1 MLSIIIRINNGPFFE
16 ITMSKIC
23 YFVSFVS
30 LFLISNCLAN
40 ANVVNVY
47 SFRQAELI
55 APLTKEFTAQTG
67 IIVNI
72 VSGKADKLM
81 QRLIND
87 GDNSFADVLLTVDVA
102 RLEKAKEL
110 HLIQPISS
118 ELLIRN
124 IPSDLRDS
132 QNYWFGL
139 SLRARAIFYNK
150 QNVNSQQ
157 LSSYGALSDKQ
168 WHGKICSRKGNHM
181 YNVSLVASFIYQ
193 QGFEWSEKWVNG
205 FSKNLAMR
213 PNGGDRDQIKKV
225 ARNECDIAIA
235 NSYYYGM
242 LSVSNKQIDRD
253 AYHNVG
259 IFFPQ
264 TDKLG
269 THVNI
274 SGAALTSSA
283 KNKIN
288 AIKFIEFLTTP
299 SAQEIYANS
308 NYEYPIRV
316 DMKAGSLLESWGKI
330 SSDTISVRQL
340 SRYHEQANAIIQKSN
355 W

>member
-1 MLSIIIRINNGPFFE
+1 MSTVRNTIFFA
-16 ITMSKIC
+16 
-23 YFVSFVS
+23 S
-30 LFLISNCLAN
+30 LFFINHCLAN
-40 ANVVNVY
+40 SNTVNIY

-55 APLTKEFTAQTG
+55 APLIKEFTVQTD
-67 IIVNI
+67 IKVNI

-81 QRLIND
+81 QRLIDD
-87 GDNSFADVLLTVDVA
+87 GNNSFADVLLTVDVA

-110 HLIQPISS
+110 QLIQPINSK
-118 ELLIRN
+118 LLTRN

-132 QNYWFGL
+132 ENYWFGL

-150 QNVNSQQ
+150 QKVNPQQ
-157 LSSYGALSDKQ
+157 LSSYSALLDEQ
-168 WHGKICSRKGNHM
+168 WRGQICSRKGSHM

-193 QGFEWSEKWVNG
+193 QGFAWSEKWVNG
-205 FSKNLAMR
+205 FTKNLAMR

-253 AYHNVG
+253 AYQNVG

-264 TDKLG
+264 TNNLG

-283 KNKIN
+283 KNKKN

-299 SAQEIYANS
+299 SAQKIYANS
-308 NYEYPIRV
+308 NYEYPIRIN
-316 DMKAGSLLESWGKI
+316 MKAGSLLESWGKL
-330 SSDTISVRQL
+330 SPDTKSIRKL
-340 SRYHEQANAIIQKSN
+340 SRYHEQAMAIIQKSN

>member
-1 MLSIIIRINNGPFFE
+1 MHSCFFE
-16 ITMSKIC
+16 VVVSKTRNIIT
-23 YFVSFVS
+23 FAS
-30 LFLISNCLAN
+30 LFFINHCWADS
-40 ANVVNVY
+40 NVVNIY

-55 APLTKEFTAQTG
+55 APLIKEFTVQTG
-67 IIVNI
+67 IKVNI

-87 GDNSFADVLLTVDVA
+87 GNNSFADVLLTVDVA

-110 HLIQPISS
+110 QLIQPISS
-118 ELLIRN
+118 ELLTSN

-132 QNYWFGL
+132 ENYWFGM
-139 SLRARAIFYNK
+139 SLRARAIFFNK
-150 QNVNSQQ
+150 QKVNPQQ
-157 LSSYGALSDKQ
+157 LSSYNALLDKQ

-193 QGFEWSEKWVNG
+193 QGFEWSEKWVSG
-205 FSKNLAMR
+205 FTKNLAMR

-253 AYHNVG
+253 AYQSVG

-264 TDKLG
+264 TNHFG

-299 SAQEIYANS
+299 SAQKIYANS
-308 NYEYPIRV
+308 NHEYPIRI
-316 DMKAGSLLESWGKI
+316 DMKAGSLLESWGKL
-330 SSDTISVRQL
+330 SPDTKSIHKL
-340 SRYHEQANAIIQKSN
+340 SRNHEQAKAIIQKSN

>member
-1 MLSIIIRINNGPFFE
+1 
-16 ITMSKIC
+16 MSKTCHFI
-23 YFVSFVS
+23 FFAN
-30 LFLISNCLAN
+30 LFFINHCLAN
-40 ANVVNVY
+40 SNTVNIY

-55 APLTKEFTAQTG
+55 APLIKEFTVQTD
-67 IIVNI
+67 IKVNI

-81 QRLIND
+81 QRLIDD
-87 GDNSFADVLLTVDVA
+87 GNNSFADVLLTVDVA

-110 HLIQPISS
+110 QLIQPINSK
-118 ELLIRN
+118 LLTRN

-132 QNYWFGL
+132 ENYWFGL

-150 QNVNSQQ
+150 QKVNPQQ
-157 LSSYGALSDKQ
+157 LSSYSALLDEQ
-168 WHGKICSRKGNHM
+168 WRGQICSRKGSHM

-193 QGFEWSEKWVNG
+193 QGFAWSEKWVNG
-205 FSKNLAMR
+205 FTKNLAMR

-225 ARNECDIAIA
+225 ARNECNIAIA

-253 AYHNVG
+253 AYQNVG

-264 TDKLG
+264 TNNLG

-283 KNKIN
+283 KNKKN

-299 SAQEIYANS
+299 SAQKIYANS
-308 NYEYPIRV
+308 NYEYPIRIN
-316 DMKAGSLLESWGKI
+316 MKAGSLLESWGKL
-330 SSDTISVRQL
+330 SPDTKSIRKL
-340 SRYHEQANAIIQKSN
+340 SRYHEQAMAIIQKSN

>member
-1 MLSIIIRINNGPFFE
+1 MKCSCFFE
-16 ITMSKIC
+16 VVVNKTRHFI
-23 YFVSFVS
+23 SFAS
-30 LFLISNCLAN
+30 LFFINHCLAN
-40 ANVVNVY
+40 SDVVNVY

-55 APLTKEFTAQTG
+55 APLINEFTLQTG
-67 IIVNI
+67 IKVNI

-81 QRLIND
+81 KRLIND
-87 GDNSFADVLLTVDVA
+87 GNNSFADVLLTVDVA

-118 ELLIRN
+118 VLLTRN

-132 QNYWFGL
+132 ENYWFGL

-150 QNVNSQQ
+150 QNVNPQQ
-157 LSSYGALSDKQ
+157 LSSYSALLNEQ
-168 WHGKICSRKGNHM
+168 WRGKICSRKGSHM

-205 FSKNLAMR
+205 FTKNLAMR

-225 ARNECDIAIA
+225 AGNECDIAIA

-242 LSVSNKQIDRD
+242 LSVSDKQIDRD
-253 AYHNVG
+253 AYQKVG
-259 IFFPQ
+259 IFFPH
-264 TDKLG
+264 TNNLG

-283 KNKIN
+283 KNKLN

-299 SAQEIYANS
+299 SAQKIYANS
-308 NYEYPIRV
+308 NHEYPVRL
-316 DMKAGSLLESWGKI
+316 DMKAGSLLESWGKL
-330 SSDTISVRQL
+330 SPDTKSIRKL
-340 SRYHEQANAIIQKSN
+340 SRYHEKAKAIIKKSN

>member
-1 MLSIIIRINNGPFFE
+1 M
-16 ITMSKIC
+16 
-23 YFVSFVS
+23 
-30 LFLISNCLAN
+30 
-40 ANVVNVY
+40 VNIY

-55 APLTKEFTAQTG
+55 APLAKEFTLQTG
-67 IIVNI
+67 IKVNI

-87 GDNSFADVLLTVDVA
+87 GNNSFADLLLTVDVA

-110 HLIQPISS
+110 NLIQPISS
-118 ELLIRN
+118 NLLTRN
-124 IPSDLRDS
+124 IPRDLRDS
-132 QNYWFGL
+132 ENYWFGL

-150 QNVNSQQ
+150 QKVNPIK
-157 LSSYGALSDKQ
+157 LSSYSDLLDKQ
-168 WHGKICSRKGNHM
+168 WHGQICSRKGSHM

-193 QGFEWSEKWVNG
+193 QGYEWSEKWVNG
-205 FSKNLAMR
+205 FTKNLAMR

-225 ARNECDIAIA
+225 ARNECTLAIA

-242 LSVSNKQIDRD
+242 LSVSDKQIDRD
-253 AYHNVG
+253 AYQNVG

-264 TDKLG
+264 TDKHG

-283 KNKIN
+283 KNKMN
-288 AIKFIEFLTTP
+288 AIKFIEFLTTS
-299 SAQEIYANS
+299 SAQKIYANS
-308 NYEYPIRV
+308 NHEYPIRT
-316 DMKAGSLLESWGKI
+316 DMKAGNLLESWGKL
-330 SSDTISVRQL
+330 SPETKSVRQL
-340 SRYHEQANAIIQKSN
+340 SRFHEQAKAIIEKSN

>member
-1 MLSIIIRINNGPFFE
+1 MKCSCFFE
-16 ITMSKIC
+16 VVVNKTRHFI
-23 YFVSFVS
+23 SFAS
-30 LFLISNCLAN
+30 LFFINHCLAN
-40 ANVVNVY
+40 SDVVNVY

-55 APLTKEFTAQTG
+55 SPLINEFTLQTG
-67 IIVNI
+67 IKVNI

-81 QRLIND
+81 KRLIND
-87 GDNSFADVLLTVDVA
+87 GNNSFADVLLTVDVA

-118 ELLIRN
+118 VLLTRN

-132 QNYWFGL
+132 EKYWFGL

-150 QNVNSQQ
+150 QNVNPQQ
-157 LSSYGALSDKQ
+157 LSSYSALLDKQ
-168 WHGKICSRKGNHM
+168 WRGKICSRKGSHM

-205 FSKNLAMR
+205 FTKNLAMR

-225 ARNECDIAIA
+225 AGNECDIAIA

-242 LSVSNKQIDRD
+242 LSVSDKQIDRD
-253 AYHNVG
+253 AYQKVG
-259 IFFPQ
+259 IFFPH
-264 TDKLG
+264 TSNLG

-283 KNKIN
+283 KNKMN

-299 SAQEIYANS
+299 SAQKIYAN
-308 NYEYPIRV
+308 NNHEYPIRL
-316 DMKAGSLLESWGKI
+316 DMKAGSLLESWGKL
-330 SSDTISVRQL
+330 SPDTKSIRKL
-340 SRYHEQANAIIQKSN
+340 SRYHEKAKAIIKKSN